1 MKTFHLA
8 VPLALASLLAV
19 VPAASAQARDWQPIT
34 GHESMVLAT
43 CSDGS
48 QVISADLSDPRRN
61 RFVMEPILDQD
72 GNVTGMLLMLKYAGY
87 FAHSVSDELIW
98 GSGTDRIVMD
108 FVTGTETHTGNRWT
122 VAIEGEGWVVKEA
135 GQITTRHD
143 RRVRPRPH
151 RPQRDRM
158 GATLPLLRCDGLT
171 PDRRAQVGWDTPPAR
186 GVDPGRDGH
195 HGA

>member
-1 MKTFHLA
+1 MRSFRLA
-8 VPLALASLLAV
+8 FLLALPLALTSLVTA

-61 RFVMEPILDQD
+61 RYVMEPILDQD

-108 FVTGTETHTGNRWT
+108 FVTGTETHTGNRWN
-122 VAIEGEGWVVKEA
+122 VAIEAEGWVVKEA
-135 GQITTRHD
+135 GQITLDMT
-143 RRVRPRPH
+143 
-151 RPQRDRM
+151 
-158 GATLPLLRCDGLT
+158 DGSVLDIT
-171 PDRRAQVGWDTPPAR
+171 GLNETGWERLCPFF
-186 GVDPGRDGH
+186 GVTG
-195 HGA
+195 